1 MKKYAIAGGSC
12 IAFAALYCALRSFP
26 QMPLPEKYRTL
37 CDAFTVPGVL
47 CLCLGALL
55 WAGKHG
61 AFSGIGYCLRVAGN
75 ALLPGRREQETYYD
89 YVQRR
94 RHKHPNGGFL
104 LATGAACMTVAVTF
118 LAVYYVS

>member
-1 MKKYAIAGGSC
+1 MKKYAITGGIC
-12 IAFAALYCALRSFP
+12 AAFAALYCALRSFP

-37 CDAFTVPGVL
+37 CDAFTVPGIL

-75 ALLPGRREQETYYD
+75 ALLPGHRKQETYYD
-89 YVQRR
+89 YVHRR
-94 RHKHPNGGFL
+94 RNRPTGGFL
-104 LATGAACMTVAVTF
+104 LAIGAACITVAVTF